1 MSKTELVQRLKK
13 TYLMERSHAF
23 FTFPAITVCLL
34 FTNSP
39 LDIVFLLYGLTL
51 CIFIL
56 IQGQYYFKLKLQ
68 SLKGITFD
76 KKRSLLF
83 FRKAKKLN
91 LIFIVLIPFVFIL
104 QLFLNNWTIKTE
116 NLIYWPIAVNVFG
129 ILEHINYYNRQLM
142 IDNSSDLNYVVKN
155 RKLKIVSLA
164 KGLIENKL

>member
-1 MSKTELVQRLKK
+1 MTKKDLIKRLNK

-23 FTFPAITVCLL
+23 ITFPAITIYLL

-39 LDIVFLLYGLTL
+39 LDIVFLLYGLIL

-56 IQGQYYFKLKLQ
+56 IQGQHYFKLKLQ
-68 SLKGITFD
+68 SLKGVTFD
-76 KKRSLLF
+76 QNKSLIF
-83 FRKAKKLN
+83 FRKSKKLN

-116 NLIYWPIAVNVFG
+116 NLIYWAIIANVFG

-142 IDNSSDLNYVVKN
+142 IDNSSDLNYVIKN
-155 RKLKIVSLA
+155 RKLKIASLA
-164 KGLIENKL
+164 KDLLENEI

>member
-1 MSKTELVQRLKK
+1 MSKTELIQRLNK
-13 TYLMERSHAF
+13 TYKMERSHAF
-23 FTFPAITVCLL
+23 ITFPAITVYLL

-39 LDIVFLLYGLTL
+39 LEIVFLLYGLTL

-56 IQGQYYFKLKLQ
+56 IQGQHYFKLKLQ

-76 KKRSLLF
+76 QNRSLLF
-83 FRKAKKLN
+83 FRKTKKLN

-116 NLIYWPIAVNVFG
+116 NMIYWAIAVNVFG
-129 ILEHINYYNRQLM
+129 ILEHINYFNRQLM

-155 RKLKIVSLA
+155 RKLKIASLA
-164 KGLIENKL
+164 KDLLENEI